1 MNRRDVLAGGLAALS
16 AAMPASR
23 SFAYPDRAVRLVVPF
38 SPGGATDVVGRLWAE
53 KMKPFLGT
61 VVTENRGGGGGVTGA
76 TEVARAQP
84 DGHTFLF
91 GNTSTQVLIPAI
103 MHNPPY
109 DPLKDFVGI
118 YILCN
123 APTSIVVHESVPARN
138 LQELIAYARA
148 NPGKLSY
155 GSAGAGTL
163 TNLAGELFKQLIGAP
178 DIVHIPYKGSAPG
191 VADLASG
198 HIPMMTPNVGGPLI
212 DFHRAGKVHI
222 LAVNAATRIK
232 AAPDIPTA
240 IEAGLPGMIA
250 GNLNGLFAPAGV
262 AKPIVDRIAEATRKI
277 MANADVQSIL
287 VASGFEPILDSGPDA
302 TGQFISEE
310 LCALDADHEGDRF
323 QNGVKGNHG
332 PRSPDPR
339 ARPSRVCGYDRK
351 IPRRPARKADQHL
364 SHAAQRAPARRE
376 LVQPLQ
382 YGAMEDDACR
392 AAARDRDHPH
402 GPSRQLAICIAPA
415 RAVAGARR
423 RAFTRGV
430 RCARGLARLQA
441 LQRERARRTCLCRCH
456 DPRDCSGGCRL
467 RRGQTS
473 FQR

>member
-1 MNRRDVLAGGLAALS
+1 MNRRDVLAAGLASLS
-16 AAMPASR
+16 AALLAPSGAR
-23 SFAYPDRAVRLVVPF
+23 SYPDRAIRLVVPF

-53 KMKPFLGT
+53 KMKPVLGT

-76 TEVARAQP
+76 AEVARAQP

-103 MHNPPY
+103 VSNPPY

-123 APTSIVVHESVPARN
+123 APTSIVVHESVPART
-138 LQELIAYARA
+138 LTELIAYAKA

-212 DFHRAGKVHI
+212 DFHRAGKVRI
-222 LAVNAATRIK
+222 LAINSTTRIK

-262 AKPIVDRIAEATRKI
+262 PQAIVDQIAQATRKS
-277 MANADVQSIL
+277 MTDADLQRVLI
-287 VASGFEPILDSGPDA
+287 ASGFEPILDSGPDA
-302 TGQFISEE
+302 TRQFI
-310 LCALDADHEGDRF
+310 GD
-323 QNGVKGNHG
+323 
-332 PRSPDPR
+332 
-339 ARPSRVCGYDRK
+339 
-351 IPRRPARKADQHL
+351 
-364 SHAAQRAPARRE
+364 E
-376 LVQPLQ
+376 
-382 YGAMEDDACR
+382 
-392 AAARDRDHPH
+392 
-402 GPSRQLAICIAPA
+402 
-415 RAVAGARR
+415 
-423 RAFTRGV
+423 
-430 RCARGLARLQA
+430 LARWTPIMKA
-441 LQRERARRTCLCRCH
+441 TGFKME
-456 DPRDCSGGCRL
+456 
-467 RRGQTS
+467 
-473 FQR
+473 

>member
-1 MNRRDVLAGGLAALS
+1 
-16 AAMPASR
+16 
-23 SFAYPDRAVRLVVPF
+23 
-38 SPGGATDVVGRLWAE
+38 
-53 KMKPFLGT
+53 
-61 VVTENRGGGGGVTGA
+61 VTGA

-212 DFHRAGKVHI
+212 DFHRAAKVRI
-222 LAVNAATRIK
+222 LAVNAVARIK

-262 AKPIVDRIAEATRKI
+262 AKPTVDRIAEVTRTV
-277 MANADVQSIL
+277 MADADVQSIL

-302 TGQFISEE
+302 TRQFISEE
-310 LCALDADHEGDRF
+310 L
-323 QNGVKGNHG
+323 
-332 PRSPDPR
+332 
-339 ARPSRVCGYDRK
+339 ARWTP
-351 IPRRPARKADQHL
+351 IMKAT
-364 SHAAQRAPARRE
+364 
-376 LVQPLQ
+376 
-382 YGAMEDDACR
+382 GFKME
-392 AAARDRDHPH
+392 
-402 GPSRQLAICIAPA
+402 
-415 RAVAGARR
+415 
-423 RAFTRGV
+423 
-430 RCARGLARLQA
+430 
-441 LQRERARRTCLCRCH
+441 
-456 DPRDCSGGCRL
+456 
-467 RRGQTS
+467 
-473 FQR
+473 

>member
-1 MNRRDVLAGGLAALS
+1 MNRRNVLAGGLAALS
-16 AAMPASR
+16 VAMAAPR
-23 SFAYPDRAVRLVVPF
+23 RTLAYPERAIRLVVPF

-103 MHNPPY
+103 VHNPPY

-163 TNLAGELFKQLIGAP
+163 TNLAELFKQLIGAP

-212 DFHRAGKVHI
+212 DFHRAGKVRI

-250 GNLNGLFAPAGV
+250 GNLNGLFTPAGV
-262 AKPIVDRIAEATRKI
+262 AKPIVDRIAEATRKV
-277 MANADVQSIL
+277 MADADVQRIL

-302 TGQFISEE
+302 TREFISEE
-310 LCALDADHEGDRF
+310 L
-323 QNGVKGNHG
+323 
-332 PRSPDPR
+332 
-339 ARPSRVCGYDRK
+339 ARWTP
-351 IPRRPARKADQHL
+351 IMKAT
-364 SHAAQRAPARRE
+364 
-376 LVQPLQ
+376 
-382 YGAMEDDACR
+382 GFKME
-392 AAARDRDHPH
+392 
-402 GPSRQLAICIAPA
+402 
-415 RAVAGARR
+415 
-423 RAFTRGV
+423 
-430 RCARGLARLQA
+430 
-441 LQRERARRTCLCRCH
+441 
-456 DPRDCSGGCRL
+456 
-467 RRGQTS
+467 
-473 FQR
+473 

>member
-1 MNRRDVLAGGLAALS
+1 MLAGGLSALS
-16 AAMPASR
+16 VAIATR
-23 SFAYPDRAVRLVVPF
+23 GFAYPDRVIKLIVPF

-53 KMKPFLGT
+53 KMKLVLGT

-76 TEVARAQP
+76 AEAARAQP

-103 MHNPPY
+103 MPHPPY

-123 APTSIVVHESVPARN
+123 TPTSIVVHASVPVRN
-138 LQELIAYARA
+138 LAELIAYAKA

-178 DIVHIPYKGSAPG
+178 DIVHIPYKGAAPG

-212 DFHRAGKVHI
+212 EFHRAGKVRI

-250 GNLNGLFAPAGV
+250 GNLNGLFAPVGIAQ
-262 AKPIVDRIAEATRKI
+262 PIIEQIAEATRQ
-277 MANADVQSIL
+277 MMGDADVQRIL
-287 VASGFEPILDSGPDA
+287 VSSGFEPILDSGPEPTRQFIAEELARWTPIIKA
-302 TGQFISEE
+302 TGF
-310 LCALDADHEGDRF
+310 
-323 QNGVKGNHG
+323 K
-332 PRSPDPR
+332 
-339 ARPSRVCGYDRK
+339 
-351 IPRRPARKADQHL
+351 
-364 SHAAQRAPARRE
+364 
-376 LVQPLQ
+376 
-382 YGAMEDDACR
+382 ME
-392 AAARDRDHPH
+392 
-402 GPSRQLAICIAPA
+402 
-415 RAVAGARR
+415 
-423 RAFTRGV
+423 
-430 RCARGLARLQA
+430 
-441 LQRERARRTCLCRCH
+441 
-456 DPRDCSGGCRL
+456 
-467 RRGQTS
+467 
-473 FQR
+473 